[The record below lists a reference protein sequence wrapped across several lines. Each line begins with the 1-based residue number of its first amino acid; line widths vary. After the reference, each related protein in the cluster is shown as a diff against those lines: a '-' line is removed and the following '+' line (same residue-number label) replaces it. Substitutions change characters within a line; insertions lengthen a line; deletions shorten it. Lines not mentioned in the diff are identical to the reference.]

1 MKKEYIMTSNID
13 KDLTALV
20 KLAKVQEKALAVTM
34 KKINSLKKK
43 IDVVVPEVKPVES
56 VFMKIKINW
65 YDDKI

>member
-1 MKKEYIMTSNID
+1 MTSNID

-56 VFMKIKINW
+56 VFMKTKINW

>member
-13 KDLTALV
+13 KDLTVLV

-56 VFMKIKINW
+56 VFMKTKINW

>member
-1 MKKEYIMTSNID
+1 MKKEYNKTSNID

-34 KKINSLKKK
+34 KKIISLKKK

-56 VFMKIKINW
+56 VFMKTKINW